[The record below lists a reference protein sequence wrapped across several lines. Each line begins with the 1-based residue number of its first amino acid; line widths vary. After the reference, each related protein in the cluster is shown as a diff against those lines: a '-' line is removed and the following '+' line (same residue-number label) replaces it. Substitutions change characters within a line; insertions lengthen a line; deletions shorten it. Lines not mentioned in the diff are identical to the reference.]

1 MICPTRWTARHA
13 SIDSIITNY
22 KILQDALEETFHEY
36 DEYAAKASGLAA
48 KMDAFDTFFGLKLAY
63 LIFSASDQFAIN
75 IQSVDITVQ
84 EASQGAK
91 ALASHMQSLRSE
103 EKVDH
108 FYLYEAI
115 HI

>member
-1 MICPTRWTARHA
+1 MHQLIA
-13 SIDSIITNY
+13 SIIANY
-22 KILQDALEETFHEY
+22 KILQDALEEISHEH

-91 ALASHMQSLRSE
+91 ALASHMQFLRSE
-103 EKVDH
+103 EKFDH
-108 FYLYEAI
+108 FYLQQFIYK
-115 HI
+115 